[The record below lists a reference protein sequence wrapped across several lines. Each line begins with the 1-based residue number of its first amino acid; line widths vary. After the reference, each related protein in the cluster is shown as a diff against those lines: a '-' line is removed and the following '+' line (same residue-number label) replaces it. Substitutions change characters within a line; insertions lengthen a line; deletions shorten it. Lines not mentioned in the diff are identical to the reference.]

1 MSFSNNKTVKKTKL
15 PIINERFLTVVL
27 KVLGSKTD
35 ISQQELNNV
44 LRLLNRIDTN
54 YYEDYDTTL
63 GALLKAIE
71 ITASFKL
78 KNREINDDINDCLI
92 IEIQNELASSYYAET
107 LNNIIIPLLTDVK
120 NKKFDYDAKFINEE
134 IHIYLQFGK
143 VMMHRD
149 DFITVSNNISTSSGQ
164 ELRDELYKFQSML
177 NQFADYY
184 REIDIENLQNTVV
197 HSSDKGFFDD
207 LKESYT
213 NSKSPT
219 YVLKTGLQLFNKALS
234 DRGGLVPGYYLFY
247 ANINSFKSGLL
258 EHFVKWI
265 YVYNADTFRRIKKKT
280 GKKPLLLYGS
290 FENSKQDDYERFTKI
305 YTNNDLQSFNTFQ
318 DVQNAWSKSIEDLSG
333 LAFEELNDLIDVA
346 YYYPVNAVRVSDLRK
361 LIGQLEEQNYKVIAV
376 VLDYLEKIKPEIED
390 SKIDNKYMLGGISE
404 NLHEL
409 QKQLDCPLITAH
421 QINREGARALYDN
434 KDSGKLN
441 AMTALNSTYIGK
453 DWDIDK
459 PASFAGF
466 IDIEKDPNSE
476 TKYLTFKKGKQR
488 GKRTSVETWVH
499 ELKDGLILEDDIKL
513 PKPTSR
519 LVITAEDDKE
529 IAYHVSNAGKT
540 NGNRGRT
547 VLNNDNKPVVKVD
560 NNVINLKE
568 TVKELLA
575 EMAGSAVKYFIMK
588 CSESI
593 GLRERFDDNRIV
605 IDKNNKTYIKC
616 KPFTMSDRFQK
627 TDA

>member
-1 MSFSNNKTVKKTKL
+1 MNFSNNKTVKKAKL

-35 ISQQELNNV
+35 ITQQELNNV
-44 LRLLNRIDTN
+44 LKLLNRIDKN
-54 YYEDYDTTL
+54 YYEGYDTTL
-63 GALLKAIE
+63 GALLKAID

-78 KNREINDDINDCLI
+78 KNREINDDINDCLL
-92 IEIQNELASSYYAET
+92 IEIQNELASSYYTET
-107 LNNIIIPLLTDVK
+107 LNNVIIPLLTDVK

-134 IHIYLQFGK
+134 IHTYLQFGK
-143 VMMHRD
+143 IMSHRD

-164 ELRDELYKFQSML
+164 ELRDELYKFQTML
-177 NQFADYY
+177 NQFAEFY
-184 REIDIENLQNTVV
+184 REIDIENLQNTVI
-197 HSSDKGFFDD
+197 HSSENNFFTD

-219 YVLKTGLQLFNKALS
+219 YVLKTGLQLFNKCLS
-234 DRGGLVPGYYLFY
+234 ERGGLVPGYYLFY

-265 YVYNADTFRRIKKKT
+265 YVYNSDTFRRIKKKT

-305 YTNNDLQSFNTFQ
+305 YTNNDLQSFNTFN
-318 DVQNAWSKSIEDLSG
+318 DVQNAWESSIEELSG
-333 LAFEELNDLIDVA
+333 ISFQELNDLIDIA
-346 YYYPVNAVRVSDLRK
+346 YYYPVNQVRVSDLRK
-361 LIGQLEEQNYKVIAV
+361 LITQLEEQNYKVIAV

-390 SKIDNKYMLGGISE
+390 SKLDSKYMLGGISE

-409 QKQLDCPLITAH
+409 QKQLECPLITAH

-434 KDSGKLN
+434 KDSGKMN

-459 PASFAGF
+459 PSSFSGF
-466 IDIEKDPNSE
+466 IDIEKDPNSDA
-476 TKYLTFKKGKQR
+476 KYLTFKKGKQR
-488 GKRTSVETWVH
+488 GKRTSIETWVH

-513 PKPTSR
+513 AKPTSK
-519 LVITAEDDKE
+519 LALTAENDNE
-529 IAYHVSNAGKT
+529 IAYHVSNSVKT

-547 VLNNDNKPVVKVD
+547 VLNMDGKPHIKQD
-560 NNVINLKE
+560 KNNNSINLKD
-568 TVKELLA
+568 TIKELLT
-575 EMAGSAVKYFIMK
+575 EMSVGIVKNIIIK

-593 GLRERFDDNRIV
+593 GMNERFDNDRIL
-605 IDKNNKTYIKC
+605 IDKNNKTYIRC
-616 KPFTMSDRFQK
+616 QSFTMKDRMSL
-627 TDA
+627 

>member
-1 MSFSNNKTVKKTKL
+1 MSFSNDKMTKKTKL

-35 ISQQELNNV
+35 ISQQELNNI
-44 LRLLNRIDTN
+44 LRLLNRIDKI

-63 GALLKAIE
+63 GALIKAVE

-107 LNNIIIPLLTDVK
+107 LNNIIIPLLTEIK

-134 IHIYLQFGK
+134 IHTYLQFGK

-149 DFITVSNNISTSSGQ
+149 DFITVSNNISTSSGK

-184 REIDIENLQNTVV
+184 REIDIENLQNTVI

-213 NSKSPT
+213 NSKSPS
-219 YVLKTGLQLFNKALS
+219 YVLKTGLQLFNKSLS
-234 DRGGLVPGYYLFY
+234 DRGGLVPGYYIFY

-265 YVYNADTFRRIKKKT
+265 YVYNSDTFRKIKKKT

-290 FENSKQDDYERFTKI
+290 FENTKQDDYERFTKI
-305 YTNNDLQSFNTFQ
+305 YTNNDLQSFNTFN
-318 DVQNAWSKSIEDLSG
+318 DVQNAWSKSIEELSG
-333 LAFEELNDLIDVA
+333 LSYEELNDLIDIA
-346 YYYPVNAVRVSDLRK
+346 YYYPANQIRVSDLRK
-361 LIGQLEEQNYKVIAV
+361 LINQLEEQNYKVIAV

-390 SKIDNKYMLGGISE
+390 SKNDNRYILGSISE

-459 PASFAGF
+459 PSSFSGF
-466 IDIEKDPNSE
+466 IDIEKDPNSDV
-476 TKYLTFKKGKQR
+476 KYLTFKRGKQR
-488 GKRTSVETWVH
+488 GKRTPIETWVH

-519 LVITAEDDKE
+519 LAITVENNDE

-540 NGNRGRT
+540 NGSRGRT
-547 VLNNDNKPVVKVD
+547 ILNQDEKPVVKID
-560 NNVINLKE
+560 KSGSNAINMKE
-568 TVKELLA
+568 AVKELLT
-575 EMAGSAVKYFIMK
+575 EMAISAVKSLFLK

-593 GLRERFDDNRIV
+593 GIRERFDNSRIV
-605 IDKNNKTYIKC
+605 IDKNDKRYIRCKT
-616 KPFTMSDRFQK
+616 FTMNDRIS
-627 TDA
+627 